1 MATMALTK
9 DTKFDNK
16 RTKEKETN
24 ILKILSQIQNEKKKK
39 KVDLVPTTVW
49 YLYIYHWLAQLVQVY
64 TVLMF
69 FSRPC

>member
-24 ILKILSQIQNEKKKK
+24 ILKILSQIQNEKKKSRLSP
-39 KVDLVPTTVW
+39 DYSLVSLHISLVGPVSAS
-49 YLYIYHWLAQLVQVY
+49 IYSSN
-64 TVLMF
+64 VL
-69 FSRPC
+69 